1 MNPSPTKT
9 LWRMQP
15 DNFTPPSRTPW
26 GGRTIV
32 DDLKRELD
40 LSAEAAAF
48 AVVGESW
55 EVSVEPSFPSVV
67 TNVDGQPLLADLIAA
82 QPSATLGTGV
92 EEAFGGCPLLV
103 KFLNA
108 SQPLSVQVH
117 PDDRFV
123 GLEPHQSGKPESWV
137 IIAADSGAGIYL
149 GLRDGVSREAFEAAI
164 REGDDLSAYLNF
176 VPVSSGDCFQ
186 IEAGTV
192 HSIGP
197 GITLVEPQIV
207 LPGREG
213 VTYRVWD
220 WNRRYDESG
229 KPHPK
234 GQGRRLDV
242 DKSMAVIQF
251 DGLRGDAFVAS
262 TRRQA
267 TIVTESARA
276 RHERLIDSTS
286 LVVERLVG
294 TGYVFIET
302 QQLLAITVI
311 EGSITPLN
319 RPVRD
324 RFCRGESFVIPAAAA
339 PVELALE
346 RCTAVAARPGNV
358 KMPG

>member
-1 MNPSPTKT
+1 MNPNATKT

-32 DDLKRELD
+32 DDLKSELS

-55 EVSVEPSFPSVV
+55 EVSVEPNFSSIV

-82 QPSATLGTGV
+82 QPSATLGEKV
-92 EEAFGGCPLLV
+92 ANAFGGCPLLV

-137 IIAADSGAGIYL
+137 IISADSGAGIYL
-149 GLRDGVSREAFEAAI
+149 GLRDGVSRGAFEAAI
-164 REGDDLSAYLNF
+164 REGGDLSVYLNF
-176 VPVSSGDCFQ
+176 VPVISGDCFE
-186 IEAGTV
+186 IEAGTI

-220 WNRRYDESG
+220 WDRRYDESG
-229 KPHPK
+229 KPHPN
-234 GQGRRLDV
+234 GQGRRLDI

-262 TRRQA
+262 TRRRA

-276 RHERLIDSTS
+276 RHERLVDNSS
-286 LVVERLVG
+286 LVVDRLVG

-302 QQLLAITVI
+302 EQLLAITVV

-319 RPVRD
+319 RPVHESFR
-324 RFCRGESFVIPAAAA
+324 RGESFVIPASAA
-339 PVELALE
+339 PVELNLE
-346 RCTAVAARPGNV
+346 RCTAVAARPGRV
-358 KMPG
+358 KTSG

>member
-1 MNPSPTKT
+1 MNPSATKT

-26 GGRTIV
+26 GGRAIV
-32 DDLKRELD
+32 DDLKNELE
-40 LSAEAAAF
+40 LSAAVSAF

-55 EVSVEPSFPSVV
+55 EVSVEPNFPSLV
-67 TNVDGQPLLADLIAA
+67 TNVEGQPLLADLIAA
-82 QPSATLGTGV
+82 EPSATLGQEV
-92 EEAFGGCPLLV
+92 ADAFGGCPLLV
-103 KFLNA
+103 KFLNS

-137 IIAADSGAGIYL
+137 IISADSGAGIYL
-149 GLRDGVSREAFEAAI
+149 GLREGVSREVFEGAI
-164 REGDDLSAYLNF
+164 RQGDDLSVYLNF
-176 VPVSSGDCFQ
+176 VPVRSGDCFE

-229 KPHPK
+229 QPHPT

-242 DKSMAVIQF
+242 DKSMAVIRF
-251 DGLRGDAFVAS
+251 DGPRGDAFVAS
-262 TRRQA
+262 ARRKA
-267 TIVTESARA
+267 TTVTQSARA
-276 RHERLIDSTS
+276 RHERLIDNRN
-286 LVVERLVG
+286 LVVDRLVG
-294 TGYVFIET
+294 TGYVLIET
-302 QQLLAITVI
+302 QQLVAITVV

-319 RPVRD
+319 RPVHESFR
-324 RFCRGESFVIPAAAA
+324 RGESFVIPASAA
-339 PVELALE
+339 PVELNLE
-346 RCTAVAARPGNV
+346 RCTAVAARPGM
-358 KMPG
+358 KKT